1 MCINVKIKRSAAMI
15 HLGKDP
21 DIATKAEWMAYFQYA
36 LDDHG
41 PDFGDLEAKIKTS
54 VVMNDK
60 ELDADRC
67 YDKWALMEGIHPASL
82 KAVVQIHLDLD
93 QKQLRNSV
101 LQFMV
106 YVKTKLVAQMEFT
119 WAAKSVGLVKA
130 AGEDKPRQMD
140 QAPKSGQIA
149 EERCSEG
156 ACEHVRRPLETPSSE
171 TEKEAIR
178 EKKKAKWA
186 NRKPFKPKIFKTLRQ
201 PLQEPLDGSCWAE
214 IPGVQTNDLVAAL
227 VDSGIDVARDK
238 GLSGTGVIRLGRLL
252 TDFEDIFCLEF
263 QKVPPIA
270 VEPLK
275 VRFIVDA
282 TPTTCETRRYSL
294 LLKDYLRSHLT
305 LSEVRKRKREGRL

>member
-1 MCINVKIKRSAAMI
+1 
-15 HLGKDP
+15 
-21 DIATKAEWMAYFQYA
+21 
-36 LDDHG
+36 
-41 PDFGDLEAKIKTS
+41 
-54 VVMNDK
+54 
-60 ELDADRC
+60 
-67 YDKWALMEGIHPASL
+67 
-82 KAVVQIHLDLD
+82 
-93 QKQLRNSV
+93 
-101 LQFMV
+101 
-106 YVKTKLVAQMEFT
+106 EFT

-140 QAPKSGQIA
+140 QAPNQARSLKKDVPRVPA
-149 EERCSEG
+149 NMFD
-156 ACEHVRRPLETPSSE
+156 APWRPPVCYAFIGPNRVEVCVSASE